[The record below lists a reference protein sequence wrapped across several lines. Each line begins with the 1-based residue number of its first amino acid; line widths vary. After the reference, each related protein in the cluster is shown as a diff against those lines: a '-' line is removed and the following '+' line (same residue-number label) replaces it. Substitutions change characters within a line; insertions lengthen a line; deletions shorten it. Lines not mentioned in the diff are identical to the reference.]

1 MRISVRK
8 EAVAV
13 QSVQL
18 RKLISEFLPAT
29 GLALISR
36 DGRERWTPRMLVL
49 CGILMHLLGTGA
61 LCDRF
66 VEARDTVVAMYR
78 TRRRPG
84 KTYLGFVK
92 NLLRQSSTFTQ
103 RLATHFRAIMP
114 QAFKS
119 VWHIDGRMVFGV
131 DGTRVECPRTKA
143 NEKRLK
149 RAGRKK
155 TGPQFML
162 TTLFHLGSG
171 LPWGFRRGIG
181 KSSERKHLRE
191 MLDLLPSGAWLLADA
206 GFTGYELFTQLQ
218 KRGIHFVVRVGRN
231 VKLLQKLGYYA
242 REKNGIVYLW
252 SEKTRAAGL
261 PPLVLRLVRLN
272 TGRQKVCLLVSE
284 LDESVL
290 SDAGVLELYRRRWQV
305 EVFYRTLKRTM
316 GRHKMESDAPDEAGA
331 ELDWSVLALWVL
343 SMVSLRQLLSVG
355 RSPHDCSVAGVLRV
369 VRRACGPKRNCRIS
383 MRRFA
388 QCLRQAVKDGYSRQ
402 GPKAMRKWPR
412 KKNEPPAG
420 APKMRMA
427 TGAEVRAA
435 QRLITLRQAA

>member
-36 DGRERWTPRMLVL
+36 DGRERWAPRMLVL
-49 CGILMHLLGTGA
+49 CAILMHLLGTDA

-66 VEARDTVVAMYR
+66 AEARDTVVAMYR

-84 KTYLGFVK
+84 KGYRGFVK
-92 NLLRQSSTFTQ
+92 ALRRQSSTLTQ
-103 RLATHFRAIMP
+103 SLAIHFRAIMP
-114 QAFKS
+114 QAFRS
-119 VWHIDGRMVFGV
+119 VWHIDGRLVFGV
-131 DGTRVECPRTKA
+131 DGTRVECPRTRA

-191 MLDLLPSGAWLLADA
+191 MLGLMPSGAWLLADA

-218 KRGIHFVVRVGRN
+218 ERGIHFIVRVGRN
-231 VKLLQKLGYYA
+231 VKLLRKLGYCV
-242 REKNGIVYLW
+242 REREGVVYLW
-252 SEKTRAAGL
+252 SEKIRAAGH
-261 PPLVLRLVRLN
+261 PPLALRLVRLD

-284 LDESVL
+284 LDESRL
-290 SDAGVLELYRRRWQV
+290 SDVQVLELYRRRWQV

-316 GRHKMESDAPDEAGA
+316 GRHKMESRAPDEAGA

-355 RSPHDCSVAGVLRV
+355 HSPQDSSVAGVLRV
-369 VRRACGPKRNCRIS
+369 IRKACGPKRNRRVS
-383 MRRFA
+383 MRGFA
-388 QCLRQAVKDGYSRQ
+388 QRLRQAVRDGYSRQ
-402 GPKAMRKWPR
+402 GPKATRSWPR
-412 KKNEPPAG
+412 KKKEPPAG
-420 APKMRMA
+420 EPKMRMA
-427 TGAEVRAA
+427 TRAEVRAA
-435 QRLITLRQAA
+435 QRLMARRQAA